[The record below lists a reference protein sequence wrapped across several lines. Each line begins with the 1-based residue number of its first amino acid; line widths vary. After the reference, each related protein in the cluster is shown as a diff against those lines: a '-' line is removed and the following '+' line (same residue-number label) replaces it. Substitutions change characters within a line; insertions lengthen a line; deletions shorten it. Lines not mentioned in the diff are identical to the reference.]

1 MGETD
6 REHSERLLGE
16 IGLCSTLEDE
26 RLRLFF
32 FLEILLCS
40 LLSFLSL
47 DLPDFL
53 DLERFRGLI
62 LESPTA
68 EEDLILSP
76 VGSKA
81 ECHELVSSEPKR
93 PSEIPWLRAKLG
105 HPSISVVKEPNL
117 DSKRPE

>member
-6 REHSERLLGE
+6 RENSERLLGGT
-16 IGLCSTLEDE
+16 GLSSTLEDE
-26 RLRLFF
+26 RLRLF

-40 LLSFLSL
+40 LLSFLPL

-62 LESPTA
+62 LGSPTA

-76 VGSKA
+76 AGSKA
-81 ECHELVSSEPKR
+81 ECHELVSSESTEETFR
-93 PSEIPWLRAKLG
+93 
-105 HPSISVVKEPNL
+105 
-117 DSKRPE
+117 DSMAESKFGTP